1 MIAISEAIEGENERV
16 FTITGS
22 SHAVD
27 KAKQMIYQN
36 FKREEERRKMKNQEY
51 KKLGREVSFTT
62 FKQKN
67 KNFLLI
73 LDLCMCI
80 LVY

>member
-36 FKREEERRKMKNQEY
+36 FKREERRKMKNQEY
-51 KKLGREVSFTT
+51 K
-62 FKQKN
+62 N
-67 KNFLLI
+67 
-73 LDLCMCI
+73 
-80 LVY
+80 

>member
-51 KKLGREVSFTT
+51 KKLGERYHSPLLNK
-62 FKQKN
+62 KQK
-67 KNFLLI
+67 FFI
-73 LDLCMCI
+73 DS
-80 LVY
+80 